1 MNQDSEVK
9 SQVKEILRII
19 KQVAPGKS
27 VELRIPPYSA
37 IQCVTGLVH
46 TRGTPPNVVE
56 MEGEVLIE
64 LFQNPYLWNKFCSN
78 GLISA
83 SGTSANIKAVVTKA
97 SKLGLGARKEK

>member
-27 VELRIPPYSA
+27 VELRIPPYAA

-56 MEGEVLIE
+56 MEGQVLIE
-64 LFQNPYLWNKFCSN
+64 LFQNPDLWDKFCFN

-83 SGTSANIKAVVTKA
+83 SGTNANLQAVVTEA
-97 SKLGLGARKEK
+97 SKLGLGLRLGK